1 MALQRQKR
9 LDEVSALLDKKNPKN
24 ELVIAGIEVKATPR
38 GSVGGSNKSGTTK
51 VFDSR
56 ALTDAQIK
64 DYAQQLTGG
73 VPLEKVKDGVYAAK
87 LSDATIVNLRSVS
100 KSNDVTQARWTIDIR
115 NNPSFMEAGN
125 KKVELKF
132 R

>member
-1 MALQRQKR
+1 MQQQKR
-9 LDEVSALLDKKNPKN
+9 IDEIVALVDKKNPRN
-24 ELVIAGIEVKATPR
+24 ELLIAGVEVKATPR

-51 VFDSR
+51 VFDSQ

-73 VPLEKVKDGVYAAK
+73 VPLKQTSRPGVYMAE
-87 LSDATIVNLRSVS
+87 LSDGTKVTLRSVS
-100 KSNDVTQARWTIDIR
+100 SSDQVTKARWTIDIR
-115 NNPSFMEAGN
+115 DNPSLRGVTKER
-125 KKVELKF
+125 VELKF

>member
-1 MALQRQKR
+1 M
-9 LDEVSALLDKKNPKN
+9 DEIVALLDKKNPRN
-24 ELVIAGIEVKATPR
+24 ELVIFGIKVKATPR

-51 VFDSR
+51 VFDSH

-73 VPLEKVKDGVYAAK
+73 VPLKQTRRPGVYMAE
-87 LSDATIVNLRSVS
+87 LSDGTKVTLRSESSS
-100 KSNDVTQARWTIDIR
+100 KASTQARWTIDIE
-115 NNPSFMEAGN
+115 NNPTVKDITN
-125 KKVELKF
+125 QRVELKF

>member
-1 MALQRQKR
+1 M
-9 LDEVSALLDKKNPKN
+9 LDKKNPKN

-73 VPLEKVKDGVYAAK
+73 VPLKQTRTPGVYMAE
-87 LSDATIVNLRSVS
+87 LSDGTTVRLRSVS
-100 KSNDVTQARWTIDIR
+100 SSDQLTKARWTIDIEK
-115 NNPSFMEAGN
+115 NPTLRGVTDQR
-125 KKVELKF
+125 VELKF

>member
-1 MALQRQKR
+1 M
-9 LDEVSALLDKKNPKN
+9 VDKKNPRN
-24 ELVIAGIEVKATPR
+24 ELLIAGVEVKATPR

-51 VFDSR
+51 VFDSQ

-73 VPLEKVKDGVYAAK
+73 VPLKQTSRPGVYMAE
-87 LSDATIVNLRSVS
+87 LSDGTKVTLRSVS
-100 KSNDVTQARWTIDIR
+100 SSDQVTKARWTIDIR
-115 NNPSFMEAGN
+115 DNPSLRGVTKER
-125 KKVELKF
+125 VELKF

>member
-1 MALQRQKR
+1 M
-9 LDEVSALLDKKNPKN
+9 LDKKNPKN

-73 VPLEKVKDGVYAAK
+73 VPLKQTRRPGVYMAE
-87 LSDATIVNLRSVS
+87 LSDGTKVTLRSESSS
-100 KSNDVTQARWTIDIR
+100 KASTQARWTIDIKG
-115 NNPSFMEAGN
+115 NPSLRGVTKETI
-125 KKVELKF
+125 ELKF

>member
-1 MALQRQKR
+1 MDEIVAL
-9 LDEVSALLDKKNPKN
+9 VDKKNTRN
-24 ELVIAGIEVKATPR
+24 ELVIFGIKVKATPR

-51 VFDSR
+51 VFDSH

-73 VPLEKVKDGVYAAK
+73 VPLKQTSRPGVYMAE
-87 LSDATIVNLRSVS
+87 LSDGTKVTLRSESSS
-100 KSNDVTQARWTIDIR
+100 KASTQARWTIDIEK
-115 NNPSFMEAGN
+115 NPSLRGVKKE
-125 KKVELKF
+125 KVELKF

>member
-1 MALQRQKR
+1 ML
-9 LDEVSALLDKKNPKN
+9 
-24 ELVIAGIEVKATPR
+24 IAGVEVKATPR

-51 VFDSR
+51 VFDSQ

-73 VPLEKVKDGVYAAK
+73 VPLKQTSRPGVYMAE
-87 LSDATIVNLRSVS
+87 LSDGTKVTLRSVS
-100 KSNDVTQARWTIDIR
+100 KSKQETLARWTIDIEK
-115 NNPSFMEAGN
+115 NPTLKGVTDQ
-125 KKVELKF
+125 KIELKF